1 VIVYFRWRNIQN
13 KCKTLEIFKVGWQR
27 IDIKTIILFNTLP
40 MTTRYNFNVH
50 VLLWMLLM
58 FICSLYL
65 YCSCTYSQAFKFHKC
80 ILKLSSSINTFS
92 SIQIPYITDVYFPW
106 NTLPLI
112 VTFYDTWPS
121 DLDQLIVYLF
131 LFYTIVIF
139 R

>member
-1 VIVYFRWRNIQN
+1 MLENVFMELESFRMHPWNLNAWEYVHEQYKYSEQMNIYNIQ
-13 KCKTLEIFKVGWQR
+13 
-27 IDIKTIILFNTLP
+27 
-40 MTTRYNFNVH
+40 
-50 VLLWMLLM
+50 
-58 FICSLYL
+58 
-65 YCSCTYSQAFKFHKC
+65 
-80 ILKLSSSINTFS
+80 
-92 SIQIPYITDVYFPW
+92 TDVYFPW